1 MKAITIMQ
9 PWATLVAIGIKRIE
23 TRSWRT
29 HHRGPLAIHAA
40 AAYPRANR
48 ALAETPAFR
57 YALRNERGPLSRG
70 MVLATCEVVYCTGT
84 ESLTDQLDLLQL
96 GGPDA
101 LLAQFQF
108 GDFTPG
114 RFAWGLSE
122 VRQLPTPIPATG
134 SLGLWEWNGE
144 PSYL

>member
-9 PWATLVAIGIKRIE
+9 PWASLVAIGIKRFE
-23 TRSWRT
+23 TRSGRT
-29 HHRGPLAIHAA
+29 HYRGPLAIHAS

-57 YALRNERGPLSRG
+57 YALRNVRGPLPRG
-70 MVLATCEVVYCTGT
+70 MVLATCELVCCTAT

-96 GGPDA
+96 GATDM
-101 LLAQFQF
+101 LLAQVQF

-114 RFAWGLSE
+114 RFALGLSE
-122 VRQLPTPIPATG
+122 ARQLPTPIPAKG
-134 SLGLWEWNGE
+134 SLGLWEWNGG
-144 PSYL
+144 PSQL